1 MKSAKLLGIVLCFV
15 VFVTAGC
22 ASMIPMGV
30 VYTEVKAP
38 VAVGSSDAS
47 MDKVGTAKATSV
59 LGIVATGDASIK
71 TAMENGKITKIH
83 HVDFNTKNIL
93 GLYGEYITTVYGE

>member
-1 MKSAKLLGIVLCFV
+1 MKSVKLLGIVLCF
-15 VFVTAGC
+15 FVILTAGC
-22 ASMIPMGV
+22 ASMIPVGV

-38 VAVGSSDAS
+38 VAVGNPDVSSE
-47 MDKVGTAKATSV
+47 KVGTAMATSV

-83 HVDFNTKNIL
+83 HVDFHTKNIL
-93 GLYGEYITTVYGE
+93 GLYGEYTTTVYGE